1 MQGTK
6 STTTR
11 RQNVKDEI
19 GSNKAKHKGQNMH
32 QEGKKTRKGIGNSKA
47 K

>member
-1 MQGTK
+1 MK
-6 STTTR
+6 STTT

-19 GSNKAKHKGQNMH
+19 GSSKAKQKGQNL
-32 QEGKKTRKGIGNSKA
+32 QQGKKKTKEGIGNSKA